1 MFHHSRALLA
11 SALLFIVAGF
21 SPAALPAAS
30 SFSAT
35 KLADNIHL
43 VTGPAG
49 NTLVAVDNDGIVLI
63 EGVPA
68 EDADEYLAFVRQL
81 AGTTTVKT
89 LVITH
94 WHDEVTGL
102 NAALAGSSTEIIA
115 HANTRQWL
123 GSTIRRRGDEIRH
136 LPLPKQ
142 QLPTL
147 VFHDRLTLAFRG
159 GSIELGYLLQA
170 HTDGDIYAWF
180 PQQNVLF
187 TGPAVR
193 SDRWPAVDE
202 GSNGFIG
209 RFVDSYETLSSVA
222 NDSTVIVPAS
232 GTVLSKAD
240 FEGQK
245 LMYQNLMKQM
255 VALLRQSRSAEEVVI
270 ANPTVGLRPE
280 WGDAGEFLD
289 EGFRSFY
296 GHLRETQYVGIM
308 P

>member
-1 MFHHSRALLA
+1 MIHRTRALLA
-11 SALLFIVAGF
+11 VLLIVAAGF
-21 SPAALPAAS
+21 NSSLALAAD

-35 KLADNIHL
+35 ALADNIHL

-49 NTLVAVDNDGIVLI
+49 NTLVAVDSDGIVLI
-63 EGVPA
+63 DGVPA
-68 EDADEYLAFVRQL
+68 SHADEYLAFVRQL
-81 AGTTTVKT
+81 AGTTTIKT
-89 LVITH
+89 LVVSH
-94 WHDEVTGL
+94 WHDEVAGL
-102 NAALAGSSTEIIA
+102 NAALAGSGTEIVA

-136 LPLPKQ
+136 RPVPKE
-142 QLPTL
+142 QLPDR
-147 VFHDRLTLAFRG
+147 VFHDSLTLPFRG

-180 PQQNVLF
+180 PQQNILF

-193 SDRWPAVDE
+193 SDGWPAVDE

-209 RFVDSYETLSSVA
+209 RFVDSYETLSAVA

-232 GTVLSKAD
+232 GVVLTKAD

-245 LMYQNLMKQM
+245 LMYQNLMKEM

-296 GHLRETQYVGIM
+296 GHLRETQYVGVM